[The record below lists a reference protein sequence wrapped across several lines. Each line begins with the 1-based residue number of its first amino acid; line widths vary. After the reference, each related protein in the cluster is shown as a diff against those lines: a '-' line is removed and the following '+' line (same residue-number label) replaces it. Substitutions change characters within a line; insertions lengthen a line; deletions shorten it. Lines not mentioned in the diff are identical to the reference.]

1 MVIQTNPAEDRSA
14 QKIRNRRVH
23 MANERTF
30 LAWIRTSIAIMA
42 FGFVVEK
49 FGLFVRQFSYFI
61 SQSGTFSRTGPQGGG
76 GPASGYSS
84 LLGIILVGIGAV
96 MTVLAF
102 VRYKK
107 VERQIDEDSYQP
119 SRVLDLLLVIAI
131 MAVAVFLLMYLI
143 HSI

>member
-1 MVIQTNPAEDRSA
+1 
-14 QKIRNRRVH
+14 
-23 MANERTF
+23 
-30 LAWIRTSIAIMA
+30 
-42 FGFVVEK
+42 
-49 FGLFVRQFSYFI
+49 
-61 SQSGTFSRTGPQGGG
+61 
-76 GPASGYSS
+76 
-84 LLGIILVGIGAV
+84 VGIGAV